1 MYVSYQKFILEILT
15 GRLILPIYHSSYPSY
30 YLSLRFRESDECQP
44 PNFVSQSPL
53 KLWGP

>member
-1 MYVSYQKFILEILT
+1 MFVLYQKFILEILT